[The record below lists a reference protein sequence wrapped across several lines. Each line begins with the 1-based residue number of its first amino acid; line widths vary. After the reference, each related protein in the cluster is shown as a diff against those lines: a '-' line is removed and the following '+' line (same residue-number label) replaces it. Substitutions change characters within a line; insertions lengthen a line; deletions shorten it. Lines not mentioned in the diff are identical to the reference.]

1 MSKFMSLYSLP
12 NAGDNESES
21 SMVIQL
27 AIAVYFERAATTA
40 HKTHLQSC
48 ASAME
53 HSSELAK
60 HLLQIIGPSK
70 LRLYRSDMKT

>member
-1 MSKFMSLYSLP
+1 MSKLMFLYSLP

-21 SMVIQL
+21 SMGIQL

-40 HKTHLQSC
+40 HKTNLQSC

-53 HSSELAK
+53 HSCELAQR
-60 HLLQIIGPSK
+60 LLQTIGPFK